1 QLNLT
6 LEYSQQ
12 RFDSVTM
19 IRFLQHFALLLEAI
33 TVAPDWTLLDLQ
45 LDTNQPDV
53 TLFNPLPAFQQDQ
66 FVFEL
71 S

>member
-1 QLNLT
+1 
-6 LEYSQQ
+6 
-12 RFDSVTM
+12 M

-45 LDTNQPDV
+45 LDNNEPDV

-66 FVFEL
+66 FIFEL